1 MDKNGFS
8 DPFVK
13 FLMNGSELCKSDTK
27 KKNLNPV
34 WNQNFAVKPGLGKTR
49 FFSTRYFWTDSIR
62 KQILGLFSH
71 EVVLEKLHLENFW
84 LISEITICQ
93 KVLPSPAKDS
103 CPKGKT
109 SRWSLWS
116 WCDRIEWF
124 DWLYRVGSRSA
135 PIGGNQSK
143 HSEAPWI
150 ANQTRKRKT
159 RNSTIY
165 PTRCP
170 FWRIRNWF
178 TFGQS
183 EMIYR

>member
-1 MDKNGFS
+1 MEVNSANRIPRRKTSTQSGIRTLPWSQGSAKLDF
-8 DPFVK
+8 FVLLT
-13 FLMNGSELCKSDTK
+13 FGLTR
-27 KKNLNPV
+27 
-34 WNQNFAVKPGLGKTR
+34 NQV
-49 FFSTRYFWTDSIR
+49 
-62 KQILGLFSH
+62 LGLLSH
-71 EVVLEKLHLENFW
+71 EVVLEKLHFVNFW

-116 WCDRIEWF
+116 WCDRIERF

-165 PTRCP
+165 PTRCA

-178 TFGQS
+178 TFGQWDNLKGVVDKK
-183 EMIYR
+183 